1 MTERNRDI
9 RLGGEDNRDIV
20 KLDKNGPALKRAH
33 EVTAKA
39 VIKERL
45 AMKAKIRARA
55 LQDSEV
61 GETAS
66 GSWGEMPRMA
76 REHEAS
82 LVDGDPALEAAET
95 EFDDYGGVTAC

>member
-9 RLGGEDNRDIV
+9 LSEEDSRDIV
-20 KLDKNGPALKRAH
+20 KLDKNSPTLKLARK
-33 EVTAKA
+33 VTAKA

-45 AMKAKIRARA
+45 AMKAKIQARA

-66 GSWGEMPRMA
+66 ASWGEMPQMA

-82 LVDGDPALEAAET
+82 LVDGDAAFEAAET
-95 EFDDYGGVTAC
+95 ELDDYGGVTAC